1 MVLLQGLIVVAFEWV
16 AVALRSLVVHAC
28 QTHMR
33 HSHIHMC
40 CCPVVVCA
48 LLV

>member
-16 AVALRSLVVHAC
+16 AVAFRSLVVHAC

-40 CCPVVVCA
+40 YPVVVYA